1 MTENRQV
8 SPADAYAGLP
18 LLYVHLS
25 LELARQP
32 QGLGGD
38 RVHARHGT
46 AFSGSSAPV
55 REDVLLLM
63 ERILRLVSVQT
74 IVDIDD
80 AAPWFQEMVVQ
91 RYLEAR
97 QLLRLGERVR
107 LMVLPCPDC
116 DLRAL
121 VRALDAPVIRCEH
134 CAHTMSAETYV
145 TLSEQRRAGET
156 AVQK

>member
-1 MTENRQV
+1 MTENVQITV
-8 SPADAYAGLP
+8 NDAYAGLP

-55 REDVLLLM
+55 REDVHLLM
-63 ERILRLVSVQT
+63 ERILTLISVQN
-74 IVDIDD
+74 IIDVER
-80 AAPWFQEMVVQ
+80 AAPWFQELVVQ

-97 QLLRLGERVR
+97 QLLGLREYVR
-107 LMVLPCPDC
+107 LMVLPCPGC

-134 CAHTMSAETYV
+134 CAHAMDAETYV
-145 TLSEQRRAGET
+145 TLSEQRRAGKT
-156 AVQK
+156 